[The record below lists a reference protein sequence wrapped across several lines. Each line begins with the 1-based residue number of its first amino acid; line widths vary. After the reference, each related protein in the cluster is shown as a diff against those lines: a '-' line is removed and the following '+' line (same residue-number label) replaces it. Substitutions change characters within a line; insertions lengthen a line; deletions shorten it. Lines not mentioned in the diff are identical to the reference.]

1 MAGRPSTRDFRLMPP
16 SEVQWQPALVV
27 LVSGLVLGGL
37 LVWWVR
43 RRGGPAVAPAPEA
56 PSLELRDLDGK
67 VAILLRQLRELD
79 DMATKRT
86 PEQLARERYALE
98 LEAARALQEREALTP
113 APEAPAAT
121 AVGTTK
127 AGGGAARGFLWGVA
141 SAFAVALLLFF
152 VWQAAERR
160 PEGGSATGTT
170 PGGAPGATPGG
181 APAPEAPADARTAE
195 FRAAL
200 ARNPE
205 DHDTRLDLARQLLI
219 GRDFMGVWT
228 ETQHVLEHEPGNPR
242 ALAYQALVRLAMGQG
257 ELAVSMLQQAIAKA
271 PDLLEAR
278 QNLAFVYATLGRTK
292 EAEAAVAEVSRR
304 SPEEGERIRQ
314 ALVQL
319 AEARSRE
326 PAPPAGEDPHASV
339 PPPSAAAQAEP
350 EPAPAAKGVPAGVF
364 GWIEADASV
373 AARVR
378 PGSVIFLTVREAGVA
393 QGPPVAVKRLENG
406 GFPLQFELGA
416 GDSMMGQPLP
426 GRMRIDVRAD
436 SDGDPMTRPASDPA
450 GFADAVE
457 LGRTG
462 VRITLR

>member
-1 MAGRPSTRDFRLMPP
+1 MPP

-27 LVSGLVLGGL
+27 LVSGLVLGAL

-43 RRGGPAVAPAPEA
+43 RRGGPAAAVTPEA
-56 PSLELRDLDGK
+56 PSLELRDLDGR
-67 VAILLRQLRELD
+67 VAVLLRQLRELD
-79 DMATKRT
+79 DAATKRT

-98 LEAARALQEREALTP
+98 LEAARALQAREALAPT
-113 APEAPAAT
+113 PEAPT
-121 AVGTTK
+121 AGRAETP
-127 AGGGAARGFLWGVA
+127 AGGGSTRGFLWGVS
-141 SAFAVALLLFF
+141 SAGAVALLLFL

-170 PGGAPGATPGG
+170 PGAAPGAAPGG
-181 APAPEAPADARTAE
+181 APAPEAAVDPHIAE
-195 FRAAL
+195 LRAAL

-205 DHDTRLDLARQLLI
+205 DHDARLDLARQLLI

-228 ETQHVLEHEPGNPR
+228 ETQHVLEHEPGHPR

-257 ELAVSMLQQAIAKA
+257 ELAVSMLQQAIAAA
-271 PDLLEAR
+271 PNLLEAR
-278 QNLAFVYATLGRTK
+278 QNLAFVYASLGRTK
-292 EAEAAVAEVSRR
+292 EAEAAVAEVSRI

-319 AEARSRE
+319 AEARGRE

-339 PPPSAAAQAEP
+339 PPPSAASQAP
-350 EPAPAAKGVPAGVF
+350 PAPAPQPKGIPAGVF

-373 AARVR
+373 AARIR
-378 PGSVIFLTVREAGVA
+378 PGTLVFLTVREAGVA
-393 QGPPVAVKRLENG
+393 QGPPVAVKRLESG
-406 GFPLQFELGA
+406 SFPLQFELGTA
-416 GDSMMGQPLP
+416 DSMMGQPLP
-426 GRMRIDVRAD
+426 ERMRIDVRAD

-450 GFADAVE
+450 GHADPVE

>member
-1 MAGRPSTRDFRLMPP
+1 MPP

-27 LVSGLVLGGL
+27 LVSGLVLGAL

-43 RRGGPAVAPAPEA
+43 RRGGPAAPVAPEGP
-56 PSLELRDLDGK
+56 PLELRDLDGK

-79 DMATKRT
+79 DAATKRT

-98 LEAARALQEREALTP
+98 LEAARALQAREALAPAPTPEGPAARPAETP
-113 APEAPAAT
+113 A
-121 AVGTTK
+121 GR
-127 AGGGAARGFLWGVA
+127 GAARGFLWGVS
-141 SAFAVALLLFF
+141 SAAALALLLFF

-160 PEGGSATGTT
+160 PEGGSVTGTT
-170 PGGAPGATPGG
+170 PGQEPVGG
-181 APAPEAPADARTAE
+181 APSPGAQEDARTAE
-195 FRAAL
+195 LRAVL

-205 DHDTRLDLARQLLI
+205 DHDARLDLARQLLI

-228 ETQHVLEHEPGNPR
+228 ETQHVLEHEPGQPR

-257 ELAVSMLQQAIAKA
+257 DLAVSMLQQAIAAA

-278 QNLAFVYATLGRTK
+278 QNLAFVYASLGRK
-292 EAEAAVAEVSRR
+292 QEAEAAVAEVTRL

-314 ALVQL
+314 ALAQL
-319 AEARSRE
+319 AEARGRE

-339 PPPSAAAQAEP
+339 PPPSAASQS
-350 EPAPAAKGVPAGVF
+350 EPAPAPGPKGVPAGVF

-373 AARVR
+373 VARVR
-378 PGSVIFLTVREAGVA
+378 PGTVIFLTVREAGVA
-393 QGPPVAVKRLENG
+393 QGPPVAVKRLESG
-406 GFPLQFELGA
+406 SFPLQFELGTA
-416 GDSMMGQPLP
+416 DSMMGQPLP
-426 GRMRIDVRAD
+426 ERMRIDVRAD

-450 GFADAVE
+450 GFADPVE

>member
-1 MAGRPSTRDFRLMPP
+1 MAGRPSTRVVRLMPP

-27 LVSGLVLGGL
+27 LVSGLVLGAL

-43 RRGGPAVAPAPEA
+43 RRGGPAVAPASEA

-98 LEAARALQEREALTP
+98 LEAARALHAREALTP
-113 APEAPAAT
+113 ATPAAGPVET
-121 AVGTTK
+121 P
-127 AGGGAARGFLWGVA
+127 AGGGATRGFLWGVS
-141 SAFAVALLLFF
+141 SAGALTLLLFL

-170 PGGAPGATPGG
+170 PGGAPG
-181 APAPEAPADARTAE
+181 PEGPADARTAE
-195 FRAAL
+195 LRAAL

-205 DHDTRLDLARQLLI
+205 AHDARLDLARQLLI

-228 ETQHVLEHEPGNPR
+228 ETQHVLEHEPGHPR

-257 ELAVSMLQQAIAKA
+257 DLAVSMLQQAIAKA

-278 QNLAFVYATLGRTK
+278 QNLAFVYASLGRTQ
-292 EAEAAVAEVSRR
+292 EAEAAVAEVSRL

-314 ALVQL
+314 ALAQL
-319 AEARSRE
+319 AQARSRE

-339 PPPSAAAQAEP
+339 PPPSAPAQAEP
-350 EPAPAAKGVPAGVF
+350 APAPAPKGVAGVF

-378 PGSVIFLTVREAGVA
+378 PGTLIFLTVREAGVA
-393 QGPPVAVKRLENG
+393 QGPPVAVKRLESG
-406 GFPLQFELGA
+406 AFPLQFELGT

-426 GRMRIDVRAD
+426 ERMRIDVRAD

-450 GFADAVE
+450 GFADGVE

-462 VRITLR
+462 VRIALQ